1 LAGAEHSWR
10 RWVLDPMLGSPPR
23 VCATLLIRP
32 ERLPPLPFIPARVG
46 NRPSTVDVSL
56 LIAVHPH
63 ACWEQAAG
71 GVVGRTWQRFIPTRV
86 GNRSMRSMSVTYLRG
101 SSPRVWGTGR
111 AERVGLRDH
120 RFIP

>member
-1 LAGAEHSWR
+1 LR
-10 RWVLDPMLGSPPR
+10 
-23 VCATLLIRP
+23 
-32 ERLPPLPFIPARVG
+32 FIPTRVG

-63 ACWEQAAG
+63 ACGEQAAG

-86 GNRSMRSMSVTYLRG
+86 GNRARRPVSGTYLRG
-101 SSPRVWGTGR
+101 LAPRGWGTGR

-120 RFIP
+120 RFIPTRVGNSSTPPRRSTRPPGSSPRVWGTEFRTAFSD